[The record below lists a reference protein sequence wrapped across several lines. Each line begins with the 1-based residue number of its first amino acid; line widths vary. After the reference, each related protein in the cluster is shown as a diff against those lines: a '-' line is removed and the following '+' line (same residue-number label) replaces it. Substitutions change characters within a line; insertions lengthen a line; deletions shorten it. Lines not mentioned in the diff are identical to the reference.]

1 MRNSS
6 KRCFGAALGAL
17 TVLVAVAAQASP
29 ADSLRQAVQAQSQTN
44 DAAAKSQVTVNQASD
59 EAQKLL
65 EEYLTDKEQID
76 RLRVYNQNLTSLVR
90 DQQDTISSINTQM
103 KDVEVVEKEIV
114 PLMLKMVDTLGQFV
128 QLDLPFLK
136 EERMNRVAQLREMMD
151 SSSVTI
157 SEKYRRIMEAY
168 QIETEYG
175 RTIEAYRGNLK
186 NESGEREVDFL
197 RVGRL
202 VLAYQTLDR
211 DETGYWNSAAKK
223 FEDLGSEYRAAIN
236 QGLRVARKQVAPNL
250 INLPINAPEA
260 AK

>member
-1 MRNSS
+1 MQNSS

-17 TVLVAVAAQASP
+17 TVLVAVAAQAAP

-157 SEKYRRIMEAY
+157 SEKYRRIIEAY
-168 QIETEYG
+168 QIELEYG
-175 RTIEAYRGNLK
+175 RTL
-186 NESGEREVDFL
+186 ESYQGLLSKDDPRTVSFVRL
-197 RVGRL
+197 GRVSL
-202 VLAYQTLDR
+202 LYQTLDGA
-211 DETGYWNSAAKK
+211 ETGYWDAGNKKWVVDNSYAHAVAEARRVAKK
-223 FEDLGSEYRAAIN
+223 DGAPDL
-236 QGLRVARKQVAPNL
+236 LTVPVPAPQ
-250 INLPINAPEA
+250 EV
-260 AK
+260 KS